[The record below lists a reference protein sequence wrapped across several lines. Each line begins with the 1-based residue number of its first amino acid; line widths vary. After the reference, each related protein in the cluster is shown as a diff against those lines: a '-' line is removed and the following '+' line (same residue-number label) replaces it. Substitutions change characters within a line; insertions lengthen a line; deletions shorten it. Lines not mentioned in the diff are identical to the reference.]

1 MDKTKRNKVKQPD
14 PPMNGSHCRRLV
26 VKLGTN
32 LLTGGTGHLDLERM
46 ANLIGQV
53 ARLNQEGKEIIV
65 VSSGAIAA
73 GREKL
78 GFDDRNRKD
87 IPFKQTLAA
96 VGQGCL
102 MHTYEQ
108 LFGRHGIVVAQAL
121 LTKRDLSHRA
131 GYLNARNTLLSLL
144 DLRVVPIINEN
155 DVVATD
161 EIKGEVA
168 FGDNDNLSAMVANLV
183 DADLLVLLSDV
194 SGLYTADPRLAP
206 EAELIPTVT
215 KIDAR
220 IEHMAGSAGSI
231 RGTGGMA
238 TKIQA
243 AKLATSSAIAV
254 VIADGSLPD
263 VITKLAEG
271 MSIGTLFL
279 PTTTK
284 LESRKRWM
292 ISRLASRGKIIVDDG
307 AAAALKQGRGSLLP
321 AGVRDTEREFQRGD
335 LVDITDLEGN
345 RIGCGISN
353 YSAADIQIISGTR
366 SDEIVSLLGY
376 QYGAEVVHRNNLV
389 VL

>member
-1 MDKTKRNKVKQPD
+1 MDKTKIEQT
-14 PPMNGSHCRRLV
+14 GSSTTGPHYHRLV

-32 LLTGGTGHLDLERM
+32 LLTGGTGRLDLDRM
-46 ANLIGQV
+46 TSLIGQV
-53 ARLNQEGKEIIV
+53 ARLHQEGRETIV

-78 GFDDRNRKD
+78 RFDDRNRRD
-87 IPFKQTLAA
+87 IPFKQILAA

-108 LFGRHGIVVAQAL
+108 LFGDHGIVVAQAL

-144 DLRVVPIINEN
+144 DLRVVPIVNEN

-194 SGLYTADPRLAP
+194 AGLHTADPHLDPQAG
-206 EAELIPTVT
+206 LIPTVK
-215 KIDAR
+215 KIDAS
-220 IEHMAGSAGSI
+220 IEHMAGGAGSI
-231 RGTGGMA
+231 RGAGGMA

-271 MSIGTLFL
+271 KSMGTLFL
-279 PTTTK
+279 PKTTK

-292 ISRLASRGKIIVDDG
+292 VSRLASRGKIIVDDG
-307 AAAALKQGRGSLLP
+307 AAAALREGRGSLLP
-321 AGVRDTEREFQRGD
+321 AGIRGVEREFQRGD
-335 LVDITDLEGN
+335 LVDIVDLQGN
-345 RIGCGISN
+345 RIACGISN
-353 YSAADIQIISGTR
+353 YSSADIQTIRGTH
-366 SDEIVSLLGY
+366 SEEIMPLLGY
-376 QYGAEVVHRNNLV
+376 EYGAEVVHRNNLV
-389 VL
+389 VV

>member
-14 PPMNGSHCRRLV
+14 PPVNSSHYRRLV
-26 VKLGTN
+26 IKLGTN
-32 LLTGGTGHLDLERM
+32 LLTGDTGHLDLERM
-46 ANLIGQV
+46 ADLIGQV

-78 GFDDRNRKD
+78 GLDDRNRKD

-102 MHTYEQ
+102 IHTYEQ

-206 EAELIPTVT
+206 EAKLIPTVT

-254 VIADGSLPD
+254 VIADGSLPG

-271 MSIGTLFL
+271 IFIGTLFL
-279 PTTTK
+279 PTRTK

-307 AAAALKQGRGSLLP
+307 AAAVLKQGGGSLLP

-335 LVDITDLEGN
+335 LVDITDLKGN

>member
-1 MDKTKRNKVKQPD
+1 MDETRIEQT
-14 PPMNGSHCRRLV
+14 GSSTTGPHYKRLV
-26 VKLGTN
+26 IKLGTN
-32 LLTGGTGHLDLERM
+32 LLTGGTGRLDADRM
-46 ANLIGQV
+46 TSLIGQV
-53 ARLNQEGKEIIV
+53 ARLHQEGRETIV

-78 GFDDRNRKD
+78 RFDDRNRKD
-87 IPFKQTLAA
+87 IPFKQILAA

-108 LFGRHGIVVAQAL
+108 LFGDHGIVVAQAL

-144 DLRVVPIINEN
+144 DLRVVPIVNEN

-183 DADLLVLLSDV
+183 DADLLLLLSDV
-194 SGLYTADPRLAP
+194 AGLHTADPHLDPRAS
-206 EAELIPTVT
+206 LIPTVQ
-215 KIDAR
+215 KIDAN
-220 IEHMAGSAGSI
+220 IEHMAGGAGSI
-231 RGTGGMA
+231 RGAGGMA

-263 VITKLAEG
+263 VITRLAEG
-271 MSIGTLFL
+271 KSVGTLFL
-279 PTTTK
+279 PKTTK

-292 ISRLASRGKIIVDDG
+292 VSRLASRGKIVVDDG
-307 AAAALKQGRGSLLP
+307 AAAALRRGRGSLLP
-321 AGVRDTEREFQRGD
+321 AGIRGVEREFQRGD
-335 LVDITDLEGN
+335 LVDIVGLQGN
-345 RIGCGISN
+345 RIACGISN
-353 YSAADIQIISGTR
+353 YSSADIQTIRGTH
-366 SDEIVSLLGY
+366 SEETMSLLGY
-376 QYGAEVVHRNNLV
+376 EYGAEVVHRNNLV
-389 VL
+389 IL

>member
-1 MDKTKRNKVKQPD
+1 MDRTKIKQPRSAKT
-14 PPMNGSHCRRLV
+14 GAIYRRLV
-26 VKLGTN
+26 IKFGTN
-32 LLTGGTGHLDLERM
+32 LLTGGTRHLDLERM
-46 ANLIGQV
+46 ANLVEQV
-53 ARLNQEGKEIIV
+53 ARLHQEKREVII

-78 GFDDRNRKD
+78 GLDDRNRKD

-108 LFGRHGIVVAQAL
+108 LFGKHGIVVAQAL

-131 GYLNARNTLLSLL
+131 GYLNGRNTLLSLL
-144 DLRVVPIINEN
+144 DLGVVPIINEN

-161 EIKGEVA
+161 EIKGDVV

-183 DADLLVLLSDV
+183 DADLLILLSDV
-194 SGLYTADPRLAP
+194 AGLYTADPRLNP
-206 EAELIPTVT
+206 NAELIQTVRT
-215 KIDAR
+215 IDAD
-220 IEHMAGSAGSI
+220 IEHMAGDAGSI

-254 VIADGSLPD
+254 VIADGSVPG
-263 VITKLAEG
+263 VITKLAQG
-271 MSIGTLFL
+271 KSVGTLFL
-279 PTTTK
+279 PKTTR

-292 ISRLASRGKIIVDDG
+292 VSRLASRGKIIVDDG
-307 AAAALKQGRGSLLP
+307 AATALKQGRGSLLP
-321 AGVRDTEREFQRGD
+321 AGIRATEKDFQRGD
-335 LVDITDLEGN
+335 LVDIVNLAGN
-345 RIGCGISN
+345 RIACGISN
-353 YSAADIQIISGTR
+353 YSSADIQIIKGAH
-366 SDEIVSLLGY
+366 SDEITSLLGY
-376 QYGAEVVHRNNLV
+376 EYGAEVVHRNNLA

>member
-1 MDKTKRNKVKQPD
+1 MT
-14 PPMNGSHCRRLV
+14 S
-26 VKLGTN
+26 
-32 LLTGGTGHLDLERM
+32 
-46 ANLIGQV
+46 LIGQV
-53 ARLNQEGKEIIV
+53 ARLHQEGRETIV

-78 GFDDRNRKD
+78 RFDDRNRKD
-87 IPFKQTLAA
+87 IPFKQILAA

-108 LFGRHGIVVAQAL
+108 LFGDHGIVVAQAL

-144 DLRVVPIINEN
+144 DLRVVPIVNEN

-194 SGLYTADPRLAP
+194 AGLHTADPHLDPQAG
-206 EAELIPTVT
+206 LIPTVK
-215 KIDAR
+215 KIDAS
-220 IEHMAGSAGSI
+220 IEHMAGGAGSI
-231 RGTGGMA
+231 RGAGGMA

-271 MSIGTLFL
+271 KSMGTLFL
-279 PTTTK
+279 PKTTK

-292 ISRLASRGKIIVDDG
+292 VSRLASRGKIIVDDG
-307 AAAALKQGRGSLLP
+307 AAAALREGRGSLLP
-321 AGVRDTEREFQRGD
+321 AGIRGVEREFQRGD
-335 LVDITDLEGN
+335 LVDIVGLQGN
-345 RIGCGISN
+345 RIACGISN
-353 YSAADIQIISGTR
+353 YSSADIQTIRGTH
-366 SDEIVSLLGY
+366 SEEIMPLLGY
-376 QYGAEVVHRNNLV
+376 EYGAEVVHRNNLV
-389 VL
+389 VV

>member
-14 PPMNGSHCRRLV
+14 PPMNGSHYHRLV
-26 VKLGTN
+26 IKLGTN

-53 ARLNQEGKEIIV
+53 AQLNQEGREIIV

-78 GFDDRNRKD
+78 GLDDRNRKD

-108 LFGRHGIVVAQAL
+108 LFNRHGIVVAQAL
-121 LTKRDLSHRA
+121 LTKRDVSHRA

-254 VIADGSLPD
+254 VIADGSLPG

-279 PTTTK
+279 PTTTR

-321 AGVRDTEREFQRGD
+321 AGVRDIEREFQRGD

>member
-1 MDKTKRNKVKQPD
+1 M
-14 PPMNGSHCRRLV
+14 
-26 VKLGTN
+26 GTN
-32 LLTGGTGHLDLERM
+32 LLTSGTGRLDADRLTS
-46 ANLIGQV
+46 LIGQI
-53 ARLNQEGKEIIV
+53 AQLHQEGRETIV

-78 GFDDRNRKD
+78 RFDDRNRKD
-87 IPFKQTLAA
+87 IPFKQILAA

-108 LFGRHGIVVAQAL
+108 LFGDHGIVVAQAL
-121 LTKRDLSHRA
+121 LTKRDLSDRA

-144 DLRVVPIINEN
+144 DLRVVPIVNEN

-183 DADLLVLLSDV
+183 DADLLLLLSDV
-194 SGLYTADPRLAP
+194 AGLHTADPHLDPQAS
-206 EAELIPTVT
+206 LIPTVK
-215 KIDAR
+215 KIDAS
-220 IEHMAGSAGSI
+220 IEHMAGGAGSI
-231 RGTGGMA
+231 RGAGGMA

-271 MSIGTLFL
+271 KSMGTLFL
-279 PTTTK
+279 PKTTK

-292 ISRLASRGKIIVDDG
+292 VSRLASRGKIVVDDG
-307 AAAALKQGRGSLLP
+307 AAAALRQGRGSLLP
-321 AGVRDTEREFQRGD
+321 AGIRGVEREFQRGD
-335 LVDITDLEGN
+335 LVDIVGLEGN
-345 RIGCGISN
+345 RIACGISN
-353 YSAADIQIISGTR
+353 YSSADIQVIRGTH
-366 SDEIVSLLGY
+366 SEETMSLLGY
-376 QYGAEVVHRNNLV
+376 AYGAEVVHRNNLV
-389 VL
+389 IL

>member
-1 MDKTKRNKVKQPD
+1 MDRTKVKQYRSSETGAD
-14 PPMNGSHCRRLV
+14 YRRLV
-26 VKLGTN
+26 IKFGTN
-32 LLTGGTGHLDLERM
+32 LLTGGTRHLDLQRM
-46 ANLIGQV
+46 ADLVEQV
-53 ARLNQEGKEIIV
+53 ARLHREKREVII

-78 GFDDRNRKD
+78 GLDDRNRRD

-108 LFGRHGIVVAQAL
+108 LFGRHDIVVAQAL

-131 GYLNARNTLLSLL
+131 GYLNGRNTLLSLL

-161 EIKGEVA
+161 EIKGDVL

-183 DADLLVLLSDV
+183 DADLLMLLSDV
-194 SGLYTADPRLAP
+194 AGLYTADPRVNSKAALVK
-206 EAELIPTVT
+206 TV
-215 KIDAR
+215 KGIDAD
-220 IEHMAGSAGSI
+220 IEHMAGGAGSA

-243 AKLATSSAIAV
+243 ARLATSSAVRV
-254 VIADGSLPD
+254 VIADGSLPG
-263 VITKLAEG
+263 VITQLAQG
-271 MSIGTLFL
+271 KSIGTLFL
-279 PTTTK
+279 PKTTR

-292 ISRLASRGKIIVDDG
+292 VSRLASRGKIIVDDG
-307 AAAALKQGRGSLLP
+307 AAAALRQRRGSLLP
-321 AGVRDTEREFQRGD
+321 AGVRDTERDFQRGD
-335 LVDITDLEGN
+335 LVDIVDPAGN
-345 RIGCGISN
+345 RIACGISN
-353 YSAADIQIISGTR
+353 YSSNDIQTIKGTH
-366 SDEIVSLLGY
+366 SDEITSILGY
-376 QYGAEVVHRNNLV
+376 EYGAEVVHRNNLA

>member
-14 PPMNGSHCRRLV
+14 SPMNGSHYHRLV
-26 VKLGTN
+26 IKLGTN
-32 LLTGGTGHLDLERM
+32 LLTGGTEHLDLERM

-53 ARLNQEGKEIIV
+53 AQLNQEGREIIV

-78 GFDDRNRKD
+78 GLDDRNRKD

-121 LTKRDLSHRA
+121 LTRRDLSHRA

-254 VIADGSLPD
+254 VIADGSLPG

-292 ISRLASRGKIIVDDG
+292 ISRLALRGKIIVDDG
-307 AAAALKQGRGSLLP
+307 AAASLKQGRGSLLP

-335 LVDITDLEGN
+335 LVDITDLKGN